1 MALPPAE
8 VPDLP
13 VIDIAPLL
21 EGSPEGAR
29 EVARRIGDACR
40 SVGFFYIAGH
50 GVPQSQIDTV
60 CAHSRAFFD
69 LSVREKAALTISRSM
84 NNRGYAGI
92 DDESLDPDAP
102 ADLKEAFNVGREP
115 EGDEVIAQGDGNQ
128 WPDLPHFRD
137 VMLDY
142 YATMR
147 RLGEELHRAFALD
160 LELPE
165 DFFAASIDRPMAT
178 LRLLRYPP
186 AAIDEERP
194 GAGAHTDYGN
204 MTILSQDST
213 GGLQVRLRDGR
224 WLDAPPIPG
233 TFICNIGDCLMRW
246 SNDIY
251 TSTPHRVF
259 NTGTQVRHSVVF
271 FFDPN
276 TDARIACLPRCA
288 TQDRPPRYE
297 PVLAGEYLRQ
307 KLDATYAFRKV
318 GDDGP

>member
-1 MALPPAE
+1 MALPPADT
-8 VPDLP
+8 PDLP

-21 EGSPEGAR
+21 SGSPEGAR
-29 EVARRIGDACR
+29 AVARRIGDACR

-50 GVPQSQIDTV
+50 GVPQPQIDAV
-60 CAHSRAFFD
+60 YAHSRAFFD
-69 LSVREKAALTISRSM
+69 LPLRDKTALTISRSM

-115 EGDEVIAQGDGNQ
+115 EGDEAFAPGDGNQ
-128 WPDLPHFRD
+128 WPDLPDFRD
-137 VMLDY
+137 AMLAY
-142 YATMR
+142 YTAMR

-160 LELPE
+160 LDLPE
-165 DFFAASIDRPMAT
+165 DFFATSIDRPLAT

-186 AAIDEERP
+186 ATAEEERP
-194 GAGAHTDYGN
+194 GAGTHTDYGN
-204 MTILSQDST
+204 ITILSQDMT
-213 GGLQVRLRDGR
+213 GGLQVCLRDGR
-224 WLDAPPIPG
+224 WLDATPIAG

-259 NTGTQVRHSVVF
+259 NTGGKVRHSVVF

-276 TDARIACLPRCA
+276 ADACIACLPHCA
-288 TQDRPPRYE
+288 SAERPARYA
-297 PVLAGEYLRQ
+297 PVLAGDYLKQ
-307 KLDATYAFRKV
+307 KLDATYAFRKS
-318 GDDGP
+318 PEA